1 MTSSFSDKCKV
12 TYFLR
17 APLWHDKIMSALNTQ
32 QRIAQKDNNNN
43 NNNKTST
50 LSVKE
55 KL

>member
-43 NNNKTST
+43 NKTST